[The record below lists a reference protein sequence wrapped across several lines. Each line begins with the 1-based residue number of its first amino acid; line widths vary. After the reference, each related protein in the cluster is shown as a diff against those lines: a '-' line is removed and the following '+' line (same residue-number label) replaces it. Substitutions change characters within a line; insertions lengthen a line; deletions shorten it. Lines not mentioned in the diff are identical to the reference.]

1 MIRSPIYNRAYFE
14 NELEKYDNLRYLPIS
29 IIIGDMNG
37 LKLVNDAFGH
47 DEGDRLLKIAAKCL
61 KESCRQADT
70 VARYGEMN
78 LSFFFRIQPTR
89 NGGYY

>member
-1 MIRSPIYNRAYFE
+1 
-14 NELEKYDNLRYLPIS
+14 
-29 IIIGDMNG
+29 MNG

-70 VARYGEMN
+70 VARYGGDEFVILLPN
-78 LSFFFRIQPTR
+78 TTNQEVWTSPAQYCFRE
-89 NGGYY
+89 